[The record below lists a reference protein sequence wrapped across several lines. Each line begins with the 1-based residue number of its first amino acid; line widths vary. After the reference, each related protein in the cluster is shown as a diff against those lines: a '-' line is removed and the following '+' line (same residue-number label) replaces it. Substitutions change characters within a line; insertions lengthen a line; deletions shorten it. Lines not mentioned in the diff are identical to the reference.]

1 MDDLDD
7 MDDFDMFD
15 ILGRPVPPPPLR
27 LATHRNRANHFV
39 ELSEREFKRTYR
51 FSKVVAE

>member
-51 FSKVVAE
+51 FSKVVAD